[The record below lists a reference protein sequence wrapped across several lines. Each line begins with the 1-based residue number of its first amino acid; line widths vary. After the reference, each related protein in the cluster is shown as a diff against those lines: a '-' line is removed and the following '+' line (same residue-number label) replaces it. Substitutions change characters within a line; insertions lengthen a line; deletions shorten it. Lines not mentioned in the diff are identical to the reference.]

1 MVTHM
6 TKRPS
11 VGALS
16 APLVEALVRD
26 AAELRLGIEKTATG
40 ATIVDG
46 GIAVRGGL
54 EAGRRITEICLGGLG
69 RANFVADSRFPG
81 WTTAIQ
87 ITTLDPVTACLGS
100 QYAGWSLS
108 EGDFFALGSG
118 PARALW
124 AKEEL
129 FGELGYKDAAE
140 SAALVLETDKRPPDS
155 LISFIAKECGV
166 AEDKLTLILTPTT
179 SLAGSV
185 QVVGRVLEVA
195 LHKAHAIHFPLERI
209 VDGTGV
215 APVPPPAADFLGGM
229 GRTNDAVL
237 YGGEIALYVEGP
249 EDEAEQLANGLP
261 SSTSKDHGRPFGE
274 IFAGYNFDFYACD
287 AGLFSPAVVTV
298 TALSTGKS
306 FSAGAFEPGLVEKS
320 FRG

>member
-1 MVTHM
+1 M
-6 TKRPS
+6 TQSRPS
-11 VGALS
+11 VGALV
-16 APLVEALVRD
+16 APHVASLVAD
-26 AAELRLGIEKTATG
+26 AQALRLGVERTPTG
-40 ATIVDG
+40 ATIVDA

-54 EAGRRITEICLGGLG
+54 EAGRRITEICLGGMG
-69 RANFVADSRFPG
+69 KATFAPDTRFPR
-81 WTTAIQ
+81 WNTAIQ
-87 ITTLDPVTACLGS
+87 ITTVDPVIACLGS

-108 EGDFFALGSG
+108 DGDFFALGSG

-129 FGELGYKDAAE
+129 FGELGYKDASETAT
-140 SAALVLETDKRPPDS
+140 LVLETDKRPPDS
-155 LISFIAKECGV
+155 LIAHIAKECGV

-195 LHKAHAIHFPLERI
+195 LHKAHSLHFPLERI
-209 VDGTGV
+209 VDGAGV
-215 APVPPPAADFLGGM
+215 APVPPPAADFMSGM

-237 YGGEIALYVEGP
+237 YGGEISLYVEGP

-261 SSTSKDHGRPFGE
+261 SSTSRDHGRPFGE
-274 IFAGYNFDFYACD
+274 IFAGYNYDFYACD

-306 FSAGAFEPGLVEKS
+306 FTAGAYEPSLIAKS
-320 FRG
+320 FGG

>member
-1 MVTHM
+1 M
-6 TKRPS
+6 TKKPS
-11 VGALS
+11 VGTLS
-16 APLVEALVRD
+16 APLVEALIND
-26 AAELRLGIEKTATG
+26 AATLRLGVEKTASG

-46 GIAVRGGL
+46 GIDVRGGL

-69 RANFVADSRFPG
+69 RASFVPDGRFPR
-81 WTTAIQ
+81 WHSAIQ
-87 ITTLDPVTACLGS
+87 ITTVDPVIACLGS

-129 FGELGYKDAAE
+129 FGELGYKDEAAN
-140 SAALVLETDKRPPDS
+140 AALVLETDKRPPAS
-155 LISFIAKECGV
+155 LVAHIAKECGV
-166 AEDKLTLILTPTT
+166 SEDRLTLILTPTT

-195 LHKAHAIHFPLERI
+195 LHKAHALHFPLDRI
-209 VDGTGV
+209 VDGSGV
-215 APVPPPAADFLGGM
+215 APVPPPAADFLAGM

-237 YGGEIALYVEGP
+237 YGGEITLYVEGP

-261 SSTSKDHGRPFGE
+261 SSTSPDHGRPFGE
-274 IFAGYNFDFYACD
+274 VFAGYNYDFYACD

-306 FSAGAFEPGLVEKS
+306 FSAGAFEPELVEKS
-320 FRG
+320 FRGG

>member
-1 MVTHM
+1 M
-6 TKRPS
+6 TAKPS
-11 VGALS
+11 VGQLS

-26 AAELRLGIEKTATG
+26 AQSLRLGVETTASG

-46 GIAVRGGL
+46 GINVRGGL

-69 RANFVADSRFPG
+69 QASFVADSRFPG

-129 FGELGYKDAAE
+129 YGELGYKDEAQT
-140 SAALVLETDKRPPDS
+140 AALVLETDKRPPDS
-155 LISFIAKECGV
+155 LISFIANECGIG
-166 AEDKLTLILTPTT
+166 EDKLTLILTPTT

-195 LHKAHAIHFPLERI
+195 LHKAHALHFPLDRI
-209 VDGTGV
+209 VDGTGL
-215 APVPPPAADFLGGM
+215 APLPPPAADFLGGM

-237 YGGEIALYVEGP
+237 YGGQISLYVEGP
-249 EDEAEQLANGLP
+249 EDEAEQLAKGLP

-274 IFAGYNFDFYACD
+274 IFAGYNYDFYACD
-287 AGLFSPAVVTV
+287 AGLFSPAKVSV
-298 TALSTGKS
+298 TALSTGKTFVAGDYEAALIERS
-306 FSAGAFEPGLVEKS
+306 FSGA
-320 FRG
+320 

>member
-1 MVTHM
+1 M
-6 TKRPS
+6 TDKPS

-26 AAELRLGIEKTATG
+26 AATLRLGIEKTATG

-46 GIAVRGGL
+46 GINVRGGL

-69 RANFVADSRFPG
+69 KATFSPDTRFPR
-81 WTTAIQ
+81 WNTAIQ
-87 ITTLDPVTACLGS
+87 ITTADPVIACLGS

-129 FGELGYKDAAE
+129 YGELGYKDTGS

-195 LHKAHAIHFPLERI
+195 LHKAHAIHFPLDRI
-209 VDGTGV
+209 VDGAGF

-237 YGGEIALYVEGP
+237 YGGEISLYVEGP

-261 SSTSKDHGRPFGE
+261 SSTSRDHGRPFGE
-274 IFAGYNFDFYACD
+274 VFAGYNYDFYACD

-306 FSAGAFEPGLVEKS
+306 FTAGAYEPKLIEKS
-320 FRG
+320 FSGA

>member
-1 MVTHM
+1 M
-6 TKRPS
+6 TETRPS
-11 VGALS
+11 VGTLV
-16 APLVEALVRD
+16 APLVSSLIAD
-26 AAELRLGIEKTATG
+26 AATLRLGVERTATG
-40 ATIVDG
+40 ATIVDA
-46 GIAVRGGL
+46 GINVRGGL

-69 RANFVADSRFPG
+69 YARFAPDTRFPR
-81 WTTAIQ
+81 WNTAIH
-87 ITTLDPVTACLGS
+87 ISTVDPVIACLGS

-129 FGELGYKDAAE
+129 FGELGYKDKAE
-140 SAALVLETDKRPPDS
+140 SAALVLETDKRPPDA
-155 LISFIAKECGV
+155 LIAFIAKECGV

-195 LHKAHAIHFPLERI
+195 LHKAHALHFPLERI

-215 APVPPPAADFLGGM
+215 APVAPPAADFLGGM

-237 YGGEIALYVEGP
+237 YGGEITLYVEGP

-261 SSTSKDHGRPFGE
+261 SSTSRDHGRPFGE

-306 FSAGAFEPGLVEKS
+306 FSAGAFMPELVEKS

>member
-1 MVTHM
+1 M
-6 TKRPS
+6 TARPS
-11 VGALS
+11 VGTLA

-26 AAELRLGIEKTATG
+26 AAVLRLGVETTASG

-69 RANFVADSRFPG
+69 RANFVSDSRFPG

-87 ITTLDPVTACLGS
+87 ITTNDPVTACLGS

-129 FGELGYKDAAE
+129 FGELGYKDDAKT
-140 SAALVLETDKRPPDS
+140 AALVLETDKRPPDA
-155 LISFIAKECGV
+155 LVAFIAKECGLP
-166 AEDKLTLILTPTT
+166 EDRLTLILTPTT

-195 LHKAHAIHFPLERI
+195 LHKAHALHFPLDRI
-209 VDGTGV
+209 VDGTGI

-237 YGGEIALYVEGP
+237 YGGQIALYVEGP
-249 EDEAEQLANGLP
+249 EEEAKKLAEGLP
-261 SSTSKDHGRPFGE
+261 SSTSKDHGRPFGD
-274 IFAGYNFDFYACD
+274 IFAGYNYDFYACD
-287 AGLFSPAVVTV
+287 AGLFSPAKVSV
-298 TALSTGKS
+298 TALETGRTFTAGEYEPGLIEKS
-306 FSAGAFEPGLVEKS
+306 FSGA
-320 FRG
+320 

>member
-1 MVTHM
+1 M
-6 TKRPS
+6 TARPS
-11 VGALS
+11 VGTLS

-26 AAELRLGIEKTATG
+26 ADVLRLGIEKTSTG

-46 GIAVRGGL
+46 GINVRGGL

-69 RANFVADSRFPG
+69 AANFVSDSRFPG

-87 ITTLDPVTACLGS
+87 ITTKDPVTACLGS

-129 FGELGYKDAAE
+129 FGELGYKDSSATT
-140 SAALVLETDKRPPDS
+140 AALVLETDKRPPDT
-155 LISFIAKECGV
+155 LVAFIAKELGIS
-166 AEDKLTLILTPTT
+166 EDKLTLILTPTT

-195 LHKAHAIHFPLERI
+195 LHKAHALHFPLDRI
-209 VDGTGV
+209 VDGTGL
-215 APVPPPAADFLGGM
+215 APVAPPAADFLGGM

-237 YGGEIALYVEGP
+237 YGGQISLYVEGP
-249 EDEAEQLANGLP
+249 EDEAKKLAEGLP
-261 SSTSKDHGRPFGE
+261 SSTSRDHGRPFGE
-274 IFAGYNFDFYACD
+274 VFAGYNYDFYACD
-287 AGLFSPAVVTV
+287 AGLFSPAKVAV
-298 TALSTGKS
+298 TALSTGKT
-306 FSAGAFEPGLVEKS
+306 FFAGEYEPALIEKS
-320 FRG
+320 FSGA

>member
-1 MVTHM
+1 M
-6 TKRPS
+6 TAKPS
-11 VGALS
+11 VGKLS
-16 APLVEALVRD
+16 APLVEALAQD
-26 AAELRLGIEKTATG
+26 AETLRLAVERTASG
-40 ATIVDG
+40 ARIIDA

-54 EAGRRITEICLGGLG
+54 EAGRRIIEICLGGLG
-69 RANFVADSRFPG
+69 RATLQADTRFKRWG
-81 WTTAIQ
+81 QAVHV
-87 ITTLDPVTACLGS
+87 TTLDPVIACLGS

-118 PARALW
+118 PGRALA
-124 AKEEL
+124 AKETLYEEL
-129 FGELGYKDAAE
+129 AYKDSADT
-140 SAALVLETDKRPPDS
+140 AALVLEVDKRPPDT
-155 LISFIAKECGV
+155 LIAQVAKDCGV
-166 AEDKLTLILTPTT
+166 AEDKLTLILTPTS

-209 VDGTGV
+209 VDGFGT
-215 APVPPPAADFLGGM
+215 APIAPPGADFITAM

-261 SSTSKDHGRPFGE
+261 SSTSRDHGRPFGE
-274 IFAGYNFDFYACD
+274 VFAGYNYDFYACD
-287 AGLFSPAVVTV
+287 PGLFSPALVTV

-306 FSAGAFEPGLVEKS
+306 FTAGAYEPALIERS
-320 FRG
+320 FGG

>member
-1 MVTHM
+1 M
-6 TKRPS
+6 TAKPS
-11 VGALS
+11 VGTLA
-16 APLVEALVRD
+16 APLVEALIRD
-26 AAELRLGIEKTATG
+26 AATLRLGVEKTATG

-69 RANFVADSRFPG
+69 YANFVADARFPG
-81 WTTAIQ
+81 WTTGIQ
-87 ITTLDPVTACLGS
+87 ITTNDPVTACLGS

-124 AKEEL
+124 AKEDL
-129 FGELGYKDAAE
+129 FGELEYKDKSE
-140 SAALVLETDKRPPDS
+140 TAALVLETDKRPPDS
-155 LISFIAKECGV
+155 LIAFIAKECGLP
-166 AEDKLTLILTPTT
+166 EDKLTLILTPTT

-195 LHKAHAIHFPLERI
+195 LHKAHALHFPLERI
-209 VDGTGV
+209 VDGTGL

-249 EDEAEQLANGLP
+249 EDEAEQLAQGLP
-261 SSTSKDHGRPFGE
+261 SSTSRDHGRPFGE
-274 IFAGYNFDFYACD
+274 VFAGYNYDFYACD
-287 AGLFSPAVVTV
+287 PGLFSPAKVNV
-298 TALSTGKS
+298 TALSTGKTFTAGDYVPALVQKS
-306 FSAGAFEPGLVEKS
+306 FSGA
-320 FRG
+320 

>member
-1 MVTHM
+1 M
-6 TKRPS
+6 TAKPS
-11 VGALS
+11 VGLLS

-26 AAELRLGIEKTATG
+26 ASTLRLGVETTASG

-69 RANFVADSRFPG
+69 QASFVSDARFPG

-87 ITTLDPVTACLGS
+87 ITTADPVTACLGS

-129 FGELGYKDAAE
+129 YGELGYKDEAPT
-140 SAALVLETDKRPPDS
+140 AALVLETDKRPPDS
-155 LISFIAKECGV
+155 LISFIARECGIG
-166 AEDKLTLILTPTT
+166 EDKLTLILTPTT

-195 LHKAHAIHFPLERI
+195 LHKAHALHFPLDRI
-209 VDGTGV
+209 VDGTGL
-215 APVPPPAADFLGGM
+215 APLPPPAADFLGGM

-237 YGGEIALYVEGP
+237 YGGQISLYVEGP
-249 EDEAEQLANGLP
+249 EDEAETLAKGLP

-274 IFAGYNFDFYACD
+274 IFAGYNYDFYACD
-287 AGLFSPAVVTV
+287 AGLFSPAKVSV
-298 TALSTGKS
+298 TALSTGKTFTAGEYEAGLIQKS
-306 FSAGAFEPGLVEKS
+306 FSGA
-320 FRG
+320 

>member
-1 MVTHM
+1 M
-6 TKRPS
+6 TAKPS
-11 VGALS
+11 VGKLAV
-16 APLVEALVRD
+16 PLVEALVRD
-26 AAELRLGIEKTATG
+26 AAILRLGVETTSTG

-46 GIAVRGGL
+46 GINVRGGL

-69 RANFVADSRFPG
+69 KATFSPDARFKR
-81 WTTAIQ
+81 WSTAIQ
-87 ITTLDPVTACLGS
+87 ITTADPVIACLGS

-129 FGELGYKDAAE
+129 FGELGYKDSGD
-140 SAALVLETDKRPPDS
+140 SAALVLETDKRPPDT

-166 AEDKLTLILTPTT
+166 SEDKLTLILTPTT

-195 LHKAHAIHFPLERI
+195 LHKAHAIHFPLDRI
-209 VDGTGV
+209 VDGAGF

-237 YGGEIALYVEGP
+237 YGGEISLYVEGP

-261 SSTSKDHGRPFGE
+261 SSTSRDHGRPFGE
-274 IFAGYNFDFYACD
+274 VFAGYNYDFYACD

-306 FSAGAFEPGLVEKS
+306 FTAGAYEPALIEKS
-320 FRG
+320 FSGA

>member
-1 MVTHM
+1 M
-6 TKRPS
+6 TAYPS
-11 VGALS
+11 VGALA
-16 APLVEALVRD
+16 APLVEALIRD
-26 AAELRLGIEKTATG
+26 AATLRLGVETTATG

-46 GIAVRGGL
+46 GINVRGGL

-69 RANFVADSRFPG
+69 RASFVADTSFPR
-81 WTTAIQ
+81 WRTAIQ
-87 ITTLDPVTACLGS
+87 ITTADPVIACLGS

-108 EGDFFALGSG
+108 EGEFFALGSG

-129 FGELGYKDAAE
+129 FGELGYKDQAE
-140 SAALVLETDKRPPDS
+140 AAALVLETDKRPPDS
-155 LISFIAKECGV
+155 LVSFIARECGV

-195 LHKAHAIHFPLERI
+195 LHKAHALHFPLERI
-209 VDGTGV
+209 VDGTGL

-261 SSTSKDHGRPFGE
+261 SSTSRDHGRPFGE
-274 IFAGYNFDFYACD
+274 IFAGYNYDFYACD

-306 FSAGAFEPGLVEKS
+306 FSAGAFEPELVEKS
-320 FRG
+320 FRGA

>member
-1 MVTHM
+1 M
-6 TKRPS
+6 TQSRPS
-11 VGALS
+11 VGALV
-16 APLVEALVRD
+16 APHVASLIAD
-26 AAELRLGIEKTATG
+26 AQALRLGVERTATG
-40 ATIVDG
+40 ATIVDA
-46 GIAVRGGL
+46 GINVRGGL

-69 RANFVADSRFPG
+69 KANFAPDTRFPR
-81 WTTAIQ
+81 WNTAIQ
-87 ITTLDPVTACLGS
+87 ITTVDPVIACLGS

-108 EGDFFALGSG
+108 DGDFFALGSG

-129 FGELGYKDAAE
+129 FGELGYKDEAE
-140 SAALVLETDKRPPDS
+140 TATLVLETDKRPPDS
-155 LISFIAKECGV
+155 LIAHIAKECGV

-195 LHKAHAIHFPLERI
+195 LHKAHSLHFPLERI
-209 VDGTGV
+209 VDGAGV
-215 APVPPPAADFLGGM
+215 APVPPPAADFMSGM

-237 YGGEIALYVEGP
+237 YGGEISLYVEGP

-261 SSTSKDHGRPFGE
+261 SSTSRDHGRPFGE
-274 IFAGYNFDFYACD
+274 IFAGYNYDFYACD

-306 FSAGAFEPGLVEKS
+306 FTAGAYEPALIAKS
-320 FRG
+320 FGG

>member
-1 MVTHM
+1 M
-6 TKRPS
+6 TVFRPS
-11 VGALS
+11 VGTLA
-16 APLVEALVRD
+16 APLVEALVAD
-26 AAELRLGIEKTATG
+26 AALLRLGIERTATG
-40 ATIVDG
+40 ATIVDA
-46 GIAVRGGL
+46 GIAVRGGI

-69 RANFVADSRFPG
+69 MALIAPDTRFAR
-81 WTTAIQ
+81 WHAAIQ
-87 ITTLDPVTACLGS
+87 ITTVDPVTACLGS

-124 AKEEL
+124 AKEKL
-129 FGELGYKDAAE
+129 FEELGYKDQAP

-155 LISFIAKECGV
+155 LIAHIAAECGV

-209 VDGTGV
+209 VDGFGV
-215 APVPPPAADFLGGM
+215 APLPPPAADFLGGM

-237 YGGEIALYVEGP
+237 YGGEITLYVEGP

-261 SSTSKDHGRPFGE
+261 SSTSRDHGRPFGE
-274 IFAGYNFDFYACD
+274 IFAGYNYDFYACD

-306 FSAGAFEPGLVEKS
+306 FSAGAFEPELVEKS